1 MSCGLTTQ
9 NSLLLK
15 NLMKF
20 YNRDGN
26 MERILPIINGEAT
39 ISLRLIDWFAT
50 NYSKKNYT
58 VYPLKNSK
66 GVEKRFKVYIDYKL
80 KLKAYSK
87 KRFDPFCRWDRIN
100 IPYKNAEE
108 VKSAYNFTNLDSFL
122 DIYYQGSKVLINEED
137 FSDLT
142 WAYILKCKKDN
153 VVHTE
158 IFFDPQTHVDRGIH
172 FDTVING
179 IYKALIRAKDE
190 LNITSKIIMCFLR
203 HLNEESGFKVLN
215 KALKHK
221 DKIIGVGLDSSEL
234 GNPPKKFEK
243 LFKKAI
249 EEGFLPVA
257 HAGEEGP
264 PEYIWEAVD
273 LLKAQRIDHG
283 VQCLKDEKLV
293 YKLKEAQIPLTVC
306 PLSNVKLC
314 VFDKLEDHN
323 LKKILDKGLM
333 AMVNSDDPA
342 YFGGYLNMNLIQVQS
357 ALNLTKDDVK
367 ILIIN
372 SFKSSFLSEKEKK
385 YWISKI

>member
-1 MSCGLTTQ
+1 MS
-9 NSLLLK
+9 K
-15 NLMKF
+15 N
-20 YNRDGN
+20 
-26 MERILPIINGEAT
+26 
-39 ISLRLIDWFAT
+39 IDI
-50 NYSKKNYT
+50 
-58 VYPLKNSK
+58 
-66 GVEKRFKVYIDYKL
+66 IDYINKTP
-80 KLKAYSK
+80 KAELHVHIEGTLEPEHMFELARKNNVSI
-87 KRFDPFCRWDRIN
+87 PFKN
-100 IPYKNAEE
+100 IDE
-108 VKSAYNFTNLDSFL
+108 VKSAYNFHNLDSFL

-137 FSDLT
+137 FFDLT

-158 IFFDPQTHVDRGIH
+158 VFFDPQTHVDRGIH

-249 EEGFLPVA
+249 EEGFLTVA

-367 ILIIN
+367 ILIMN